1 MSMSFGGW
9 SVLGIAAAV
18 LIVAGI
24 VLLIAY
30 AVERGLVHRELD
42 GTVAADTA
50 GPVPVARVP
59 GSSGGARTLGLV
71 GAVLLAIGLVLGLL
85 AAITGWGGAGFGGMM
100 GPGIGPNDCAR
111 SWNGCPQVTVAP

>member
-1 MSMSFGGW
+1 MSMSLGGW

-42 GTVAADTA
+42 GTIATDAGSAPAAHA
-50 GPVPVARVP
+50 P
-59 GSSGGARTLGLV
+59 GSTGGARTIGLA
-71 GAVLLAIGLVLGLL
+71 GAVVLAVGLVLGLL
-85 AAITGWGGAGFGGMM
+85 TAVGGWAGAGFGGTS
-100 GPGIGPNDCAR
+100 GPGIGPGDCAQ
-111 SWNGCPQVTVAP
+111 SWAGCPQVTVAP